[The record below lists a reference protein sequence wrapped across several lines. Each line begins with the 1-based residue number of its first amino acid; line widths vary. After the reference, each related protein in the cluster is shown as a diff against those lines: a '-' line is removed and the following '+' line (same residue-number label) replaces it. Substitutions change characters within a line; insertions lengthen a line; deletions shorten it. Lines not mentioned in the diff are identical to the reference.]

1 VRAIYEN
8 GGQAETAAK
17 VLKIHPFRA
26 KKIFAQARML
36 PLKALEGMYLRLQQ
50 LDLEIKTGKIKADL
64 ALETLV
70 MELSGRLG

>member
-1 VRAIYEN
+1 
-8 GGQAETAAK
+8 
-17 VLKIHPFRA
+17 
-26 KKIFAQARML
+26 ML

-70 MELSGRLG
+70 MELSGQMG